1 LSQRDYIPLHFETF
15 ALILLAITC
24 HWIDSNWDLQD
35 ALLEFKHV
43 PGSHTGERLA
53 AEMFAIIEQYGITEK
68 LFCITTDNASNNGKM
83 MRILSHILK
92 DKKGIDWDPKT
103 HHIACL
109 NHVINLAV
117 DDFMK
122 SIKMFEGAMRDR
134 DVEGDDEEE
143 SEEDVET
150 GKGGK
155 FGFDKT
161 AADGDDDSEG
171 YDENNE
177 EDEEDEEEDNTILEG
192 PEGMIRCVFKLRTI
206 CAVCLPQNSNSL
218 NVTDFGSNCGSSSP

>member
-161 AADGDDDSEG
+161 AADRQYRRSSDIWRYSALFS
-171 YDENNE
+171 
-177 EDEEDEEEDNTILEG
+177 TILVLQIIAKFLGFFVENSCRIA
-192 PEGMIRCVFKLRTI
+192 PEYYQQGNILCYRVIL
-206 CAVCLPQNSNSL
+206 
-218 NVTDFGSNCGSSSP
+218 